1 MLKEIMTNLLYI
13 VAILGLIYL
22 GFAIIMTAIEAIQN
36 KIREKKYIKSIE
48 ECTEILKEKLKNKE
62 CRCQKEKTTKN
73 NVDKPSKDT
82 KKN

>member
-1 MLKEIMTNLLYI
+1 MLKEIMINLLYI

-62 CRCQKEKTTKN
+62 CCCKQ
-73 NVDKPSKDT
+73 DKKKKDT